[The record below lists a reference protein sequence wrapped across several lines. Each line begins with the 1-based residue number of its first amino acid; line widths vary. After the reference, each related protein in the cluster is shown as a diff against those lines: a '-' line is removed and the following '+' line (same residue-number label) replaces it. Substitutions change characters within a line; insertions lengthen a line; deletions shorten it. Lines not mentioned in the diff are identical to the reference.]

1 MFLLKTVF
9 WLSVL
14 ILIIPAGKE
23 ASTVERGGISRTETL
38 SAARNVWN
46 DVSTFCERNQETCE
60 TGGRLVAELGDRA
73 RNGARIVYVY
83 LDGHFGLSSTNNAVT
98 GSVTR

>member
-46 DVSTFCERNQETCE
+46 DVSTFCERNQETCK
-60 TGGRLVAELGDRA
+60 TGSRLVAEFGDKA
-73 RNGARIVYVY
+73 RNGAKMLYVY
-83 LDGHFGLSSTNNAVT
+83 LDGHFGQNSTDNFVT
-98 GSVTR
+98 GSVTQ